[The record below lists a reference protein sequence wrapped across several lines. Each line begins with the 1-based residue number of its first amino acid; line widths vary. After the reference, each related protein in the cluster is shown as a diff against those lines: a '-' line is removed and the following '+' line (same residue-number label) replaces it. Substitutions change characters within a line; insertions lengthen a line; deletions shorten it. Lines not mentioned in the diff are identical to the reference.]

1 MVIRPYDKTWFKKK
15 KSFWGR
21 ISKNFLDLAGF
32 VKNLRQIEKKI
43 IK

>member
-1 MVIRPYDKTWFKKK
+1 MIRRGLKKRRV
-15 KSFWGR
+15 FWGR

-32 VKNLRQIEKKI
+32 VKNLRQIEKKN